1 MSGNNANPAG
11 SVPTG
16 PMSVADAASALDQM
30 MLPLDASGEQQE
42 VDETQLTEDEES
54 EVAASEDESTDVQDE
69 ESDDETTEEQSDE
82 EDVDEEQEEPKVFTV
97 KVDGKEIEVTLD
109 ELQKGYSRTQDYTR
123 KTQQIAEA
131 RKAVEAETA
140 AIRAERE
147 QYAQLLGALQQQ
159 LESAGEQPIDWDR
172 LYAEDPI
179 EWVRQR
185 ELVRDKQE
193 RKAAIQSEQQRLA
206 QLSQQQ
212 QAEEIKAKL
221 VEEQHA
227 LIEAVPEW
235 KDPKKAKAEKALLI
249 EFGRKIGFSEEELK
263 NVYDHRAVIAL
274 RKAALYDQ
282 MVSKRKDIKPVVNN
296 GPRPVKPTAAGR
308 VSTTTE
314 GTRAKQRL
322 AKTGRVDDAARA
334 IELLLK

>member
-1 MSGNNANPAG
+1 MSDGTANPTG
-11 SVPTG
+11 SIPAG
-16 PMSVADAASALDQM
+16 PMSVDEASNALSQLLGPDEGQAEEVDEAQLSSDEDDAAS
-30 MLPLDASGEQQE
+30 
-42 VDETQLTEDEES
+42 VDEEL
-54 EVAASEDESTDVQDE
+54 DVQDDESSDETIDEQSE
-69 ESDDETTEEQSDE
+69 ESDESEEEEQP
-82 EDVDEEQEEPKVFTV
+82 QVFTV
-97 KVDGKEIEVTLD
+97 KVDGKEVEVTLN
-109 ELQKGYSRTQDYTR
+109 ELQNGYSRTQDYTR
-123 KTQQIAEA
+123 KTQQVAEA
-131 RKAVEAETA
+131 RKELEAESA

-193 RKAAIQSEQQRLA
+193 RQAAIQSEQQRLSQLTA
-206 QLSQQQ
+206 QQRADEMKATLAKES
-212 QAEEIKAKL
+212 EELIK
-221 VEEQHA
+221 
-227 LIEAVPEW
+227 AVPEW
-235 KDPKKAKAEKALLI
+235 KDPKKAKAEKQMLI
-249 EFGRKIGFSEEELK
+249 EFGQKIGYSEDELK
-263 NVYDHRAVIAL
+263 NVFDHRAVITL

-296 GPRPVKPTAAGR
+296 GPRPVKPSAAGR
-308 VSTTTE
+308 VSPTTE

>member
-1 MSGNNANPAG
+1 MSDGTANPTG
-11 SVPTG
+11 SIPAG
-16 PMSVADAASALDQM
+16 PMSVDEASNALAQMFGPDEGETEQEVEAQLSSDEDDAASI
-30 MLPLDASGEQQE
+30 
-42 VDETQLTEDEES
+42 DEELDTQD
-54 EVAASEDESTDVQDE
+54 DES
-69 ESDDETTEEQSDE
+69 SDETTDEQSEDSDETE
-82 EDVDEEQEEPKVFTV
+82 EDEQPQVFTV

-123 KTQQIAEA
+123 KTQQIAET
-131 RKAVEAETA
+131 RKAVEAEVV

-159 LESAGEQPIDWDR
+159 LETAGEQPVDWER
-172 LYAEDPI
+172 LYTEDPI

-185 ELVRDKQE
+185 ELARDKQE
-193 RKAAIQSEQQRLA
+193 RKAAIQSEQQRLSH
-206 QLSQQQ
+206 LTVQQQ
-212 QAEEIKAKL
+212 TEEMKAKL
-221 VEEQHA
+221 VQEQEL
-227 LIEAVPEW
+227 LISAVPEW
-235 KDPKKAKAEKALLI
+235 KDSKKATAEKALLL
-249 EFGRKIGFSEEELK
+249 EFGRKIGFSEDELK

-296 GPRPVKPTAAGR
+296 GPRPVKPSAAGR
-308 VSTTTE
+308 VSQSTE

>member
-1 MSGNNANPAG
+1 
-11 SVPTG
+11 
-16 PMSVADAASALDQM
+16 MSVDEASNALAQM
-30 MLPLDASGEQQE
+30 LGPDEGETEQKVE
-42 VDETQLTEDEES
+42 AQLTEDDES
-54 EVAASEDESTDVQDE
+54 EVAASVDEELDVQDD
-69 ESDDETTEEQSDE
+69 ESSDETTDEQSEDSDETEE
-82 EDVDEEQEEPKVFTV
+82 EDQPQVFTV
-97 KVDGKEIEVTLD
+97 KVDGKEVEVTLD

-159 LESAGEQPIDWDR
+159 LEAAGEQPIDWDR

-185 ELVRDKQE
+185 ELARDKQE
-193 RKAAIQSEQQRLA
+193 KKAAIQSEQQRLS
-206 QLSQQQ
+206 QLTAQQ
-212 QAEEIKAKL
+212 QAEEMKAKL
-221 VEEQHA
+221 AQEQEL
-227 LIEAVPEW
+227 LITAVPEW
-235 KDPKKAKAEKALLI
+235 KDPQKAKAEKALLV

-282 MVSKRKDIKPVVNN
+282 IVSKRKDIKPVVNN
-296 GPRPVKPTAAGR
+296 GPRPVKPSAAGR
-308 VSTTTE
+308 VSSTTE
-314 GTRAKQRL
+314 ATRAKQRL
-322 AKTGRVDDAARA
+322 AKTGRVDDAASA

>member
-1 MSGNNANPAG
+1 
-11 SVPTG
+11 
-16 PMSVADAASALDQM
+16 
-30 MLPLDASGEQQE
+30 
-42 VDETQLTEDEES
+42 
-54 EVAASEDESTDVQDE
+54 
-69 ESDDETTEEQSDE
+69 
-82 EDVDEEQEEPKVFTV
+82 
-97 KVDGKEIEVTLD
+97 VTLD

-123 KTQQIAEA
+123 KTQQIAET
-131 RKAVEAETA
+131 RKQVEAEAA
-140 AIRAERE
+140 AIRAERD

-159 LESAGEQPIDWDR
+159 LDSAGEQPVDWDR

-185 ELVRDKQE
+185 ELARDKQE
-193 RKAAIQSEQQRLA
+193 RAIAIQSEQQRLS
-206 QLSQQQ
+206 QLTAQQ
-212 QAEEIKAKL
+212 QAEQMKTKL
-221 VEEQHA
+221 VEEQEL
-227 LIEAVPEW
+227 LISAVPEW
-235 KDPKKAKAEKALLI
+235 KDPQKAKAEKALLV

-296 GPRPVKPTAAGR
+296 GPRPVKPSAAGK

>member
-1 MSGNNANPAG
+1 MSDGNANPTG
-11 SVPTG
+11 SIPAG
-16 PMSVADAASALDQM
+16 PMSVDEASNALSQLFGPDEGQAEEVDEAQLSSDEDDAAS
-30 MLPLDASGEQQE
+30 
-42 VDETQLTEDEES
+42 VDEELDTQD
-54 EVAASEDESTDVQDE
+54 DESG
-69 ESDDETTEEQSDE
+69 DETTDEQSEDSDETE
-82 EDVDEEQEEPKVFTV
+82 EDEQPKVFTV

-123 KTQQIAEA
+123 KTQQIAET
-131 RKAVEAETA
+131 RKAVEAEVV

-159 LESAGEQPIDWDR
+159 LETAGEQPVDWER

-185 ELVRDKQE
+185 ELARDKQE
-193 RKAAIQSEQQRLA
+193 RKAAIQSEQQRLSH
-206 QLSQQQ
+206 LNVQQQ
-212 QAEEIKAKL
+212 TEEMKTKL
-221 VEEQHA
+221 AQEQEL
-227 LIEAVPEW
+227 LISAVPEW
-235 KDPKKAKAEKALLI
+235 KDSKKATAEKALLV
-249 EFGRKIGFSEEELK
+249 EFGRKIGFSEDELK

-296 GPRPVKPTAAGR
+296 GPRPVKPSAAGR
-308 VSTTTE
+308 ISQSTE
-314 GTRAKQRL
+314 GNRAKQRL
-322 AKTGRVDDAARA
+322 AKTGRVDDAAKA